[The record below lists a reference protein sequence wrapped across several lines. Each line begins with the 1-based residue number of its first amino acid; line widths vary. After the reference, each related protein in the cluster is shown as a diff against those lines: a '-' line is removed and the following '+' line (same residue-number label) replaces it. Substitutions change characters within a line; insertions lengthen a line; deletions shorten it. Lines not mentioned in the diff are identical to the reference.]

1 MTGSRTLSDYR
12 LVASALD
19 EAWHDATQD
28 GYDALTL
35 VHGAAAGADSL
46 AERWWEQHRQHGVE
60 RDTFPARW
68 TDPCVEG
75 TCKPGHRR
83 TRRDGTEFCPAQ
95 GNYRN
100 QRIVDAVAPQLP
112 HALLLAIFNQPHSTG
127 TLDCLRRGIAAGIP
141 YRLIGQPPSIKEI
154 HQ

>member
-1 MTGSRTLSDYR
+1 MTGSRTLGDYR

-19 EAWHDATQD
+19 EAWYDATQD
-28 GYDALTL
+28 GYMALTL

-46 AERWWEQHRQHGVE
+46 AERWWERQREYGVE
-60 RDTFPARW
+60 RDLFPARW

-100 QRIVDAVAPQLP
+100 QRIVDHVAPHLP
-112 HALLLAIFNQPHSTG
+112 HALLLAFFARPHSTG
-127 TLDCLRRGIAAGIP
+127 TLDCLRRGITAGIP
-141 YRLIGQPPSIKEI
+141 YRLIGNPPSIKEI
-154 HQ
+154 LK